1 MNDLLRKSSLFFSI
15 LRICT
20 FRRKHKKNL
29 LLGLIEPNL
38 KRYITNE
45 NVQWKSRDDCST
57 DHTDLHHEDCAM
69 YWINYQCSF
78 SHHSGFRV
86 SI

>member
-1 MNDLLRKSSLFFSI
+1 MIYYGSRTCFFYI
-15 LRICT
+15 
-20 FRRKHKKNL
+20 KNL
-29 LLGLIEPNL
+29 HLQKKTEKNPLLGLIESNL

-45 NVQWKSRDDCST
+45 NVQWKSRTDCST